1 MLSERS
7 QAEKATCFPI
17 HVHALAKA
25 QHWGDTRSVVAR
37 GWGEGSFDYKSMQKF
52 GGQFCSILTVA
63 VVT

>member
-25 QHWGDTRSVVAR
+25 KHWGDTRSVVAR
-37 GWGEGSFDYKSMQKF
+37 GWGEGR
-52 GGQFCSILTVA
+52 L
-63 VVT
+63 